1 MHGLKALRQPVRTLV
16 CVIVSGL
23 LSAAPALAGALAE
36 TPATGVT
43 GGGLAAGDIA
53 AATLRMVAGL
63 AIVLALLAATAWV
76 SRRFRASSGARG
88 GLVEI
93 VTALSLGNR
102 ERVVLLKVGGDQVLV
117 GISSS
122 GLRTLH
128 VISQNTNTEFS
139 NFMEN
144 KS

>member
-1 MHGLKALRQPVRTLV
+1 MHISRTFRQPVRTLV
-16 CVIVSGL
+16 CVIVAGF
-23 LSAAPALAGALAE
+23 LSTAPALAEALAE
-36 TPATGVT
+36 APATGVA

-53 AATLRMVAGL
+53 SATLRMVAGL
-63 AIVLALLAATAWV
+63 AVVLGLLGATAWV
-76 SRRFRASSGARG
+76 SRRFRAASGARG

-93 VTALSLGNR
+93 VTGLSLGNR

-117 GISSS
+117 GISPS

-128 VISQNTNTEFS
+128 VIGQNTNTEFS

>member
-1 MHGLKALRQPVRTLV
+1 MHIPPTCRQPVRTLM
-16 CVIVSGL
+16 CVIVSGF
-23 LSAAPALAGALAE
+23 LSALPALAE
-36 TPATGVT
+36 TLTEAPATGVT

-76 SRRFRASSGARG
+76 SRRFRAGSGARG

-93 VTALSLGNR
+93 VTGLSLGNR

-117 GISSS
+117 GISPS

-128 VISQNTNTEFS
+128 VIGQNTNAEFS